1 MGLFP
6 DSVTEQHMDVFMA
19 IADGF
24 LREVDPATIREYV
37 DRDFPQDKIDEY
49 TASVG
54 RPSTI
59 PGFREFIKE
68 LIENNTG
75 ESIRLFGLTMQALDS
90 RIFAPALTGSTT
102 LVRDMTDEQKEK
114 MLRSWRDSP
123 IQAKQRVFRL
133 MFNLTVS
140 TFQRVAP
147 AIHKQAMGIPDTD
160 LREVLYEGHKPDE
173 FKYTMMQPPA
183 SDNVELYLPNIDAVI
198 IGSGSGAGV
207 TAHTL
212 AQAGMKVLV
221 IEKGKYFQRLELNF
235 DDKTGWQE
243 LYEGRGQIPS
253 KNSQTMILA
262 GATFGGGSTVNWSA
276 CLKTPFKVRKEWY
289 DDFGVDWFATEA
301 YDNDMEYVL
310 KQMGAS
316 TEHITHS
323 FSNQTLI
330 DGCEKLGYAAK
341 AVPQNNGSH
350 TNHSCGMCHLG
361 CKWGVKQG
369 SMVNWLRSA
378 SENGAQF
385 MDQVMVNRLVRNKK
399 NITTHIECTD
409 VRTGNN
415 FTIKGP
421 RRFIVAAGS
430 LHSPVL
436 LQRSGFRNKHIGKNL
451 KLHPISAL
459 TGIFDEH
466 TDPHYNSIM
475 TSVCTAVDDLDGKS
489 HGAKIET
496 LLHTPLLESIF
507 TPWESSNQ
515 MRQDILKYQ
524 GAACFILL
532 TRDTSLGT
540 VTYDKERPDKLVIEY
555 DVNKYDRNAILQALL
570 VTADVIYIQ
579 GGKEIIHPSW
589 QVERFVSHK
598 SKELRSIHDA
608 DYQAWRKK
616 VAETPL
622 SAYGTAYG
630 SAHQMSTCRMS
641 GKGPRYGACD
651 ARGRTFESDNVYIT
665 DASVL
670 PTASG
675 ANPMISTM
683 ACARHIAQ
691 GIADECK
698 PSAKL

>member
-1 MGLFP
+1 MGIFA
-6 DSVTEQHMDVFMA
+6 DSVLDKHLDVFMA

-24 LREVDPATIREYV
+24 LREVDPATIKEYV
-37 DRDFPQDKIDEY
+37 DRDFPKDRINEY
-49 TASVG
+49 AASVG
-54 RPSTI
+54 RPSSI
-59 PGFREFIKE
+59 PGFRDYIK
-68 LIENNTG
+68 LTVENNTT
-75 ESIRLFGLTMQALDS
+75 ETVRLFGLLMSALDS
-90 RIFAPALTGSTT
+90 RILSPPVTGSTT
-102 LVRDMTDEQKEK
+102 LIREMTDEQKEN

-123 IQAKQRVFRL
+123 FQFKQRLFRL
-133 MFNLTVS
+133 MFNLTLA

-147 AIHKQAMGIPDTD
+147 AIHKEAMGVPPTD
-160 LREVLYEGHKPDE
+160 VREVLYEGHQPDE
-173 FKYTMMQPPA
+173 FRYKMMDLPV
-183 SDNVELYLPNIDAVI
+183 SNNVELYLPNVDAVI

-212 AQAGMKVLV
+212 AEAGMKVLV
-221 IEKGKYFQRLELNF
+221 IEKGKYYHQLEF
-235 DDKTGWQE
+235 PTDEIEGWQS
-243 LYEGRGQIPS
+243 LYEGRGEIPS
-253 KNSQTMILA
+253 RNSQTMILA

-289 DDFGVDWFATEA
+289 DDYGVDWVATEA
-301 YDNDMEYVL
+301 YDNDMDYVL

-330 DGCEKLGYAAK
+330 DGAEKLGYPAK
-341 AVPQNNGSH
+341 AVPQNNGTH

-369 SMVNWLRSA
+369 SMINWLRSA
-378 SENGAQF
+378 NDNGAQF
-385 MDQVMVNRLVRNKK
+385 MDQVMVNKLVRNKK

-409 VRTGNN
+409 LKTGNN

-421 RRFIVAAGS
+421 RRFILAAGS

-436 LQRSGFRNKHIGKNL
+436 LEKSGFRNKHIGKNL

-475 TSVCTAVDDLDGKS
+475 TSVCTAVDDLDGKA

-496 LLHTPLLESIF
+496 LLHTPVLESIF
-507 TPWESSNQ
+507 TPWETSNQ
-515 MRQDILKYQ
+515 MRQDLLKYQ

-532 TRDTSLGT
+532 TRDTSSGT
-540 VTYDKERPDKLVIEY
+540 VTYDKSKPGNLVIEY
-555 DVNKYDRNAILQALL
+555 DVNKYDRYSILQAML
-570 VTADVIYIQ
+570 VTADIIYIQ
-579 GGKEIIHPSW
+579 GGKEIIHPST

-598 SKELRSIHDA
+598 PKNERSIHDA

-616 VAETPL
+616 VANTPL

-630 SAHQMSTCRMS
+630 SAHQMSTCRMT
-641 GKGPRYGACD
+641 GKGPKYGVCD
-651 ARGRTFESDNVYIT
+651 EKGRTFESDNVYIT

-683 ACARHIAQ
+683 ACARHIAK

>member
-6 DSVTEQHMDVFMA
+6 DSVTDQYLDVFMA

-37 DRDFPQDKIDEY
+37 DRDFPQDRIDEY

-54 RPSTI
+54 RPSKM
-59 PGFREFIKE
+59 PGFREFIRD
-68 LIENNTG
+68 LIMNNTS
-75 ESIRLFGLTMQALDS
+75 ESIKLFGLLMLALDS
-90 RIFAPALTGSTT
+90 RVLAPALTGSLT
-102 LVRDMTDEQKEK
+102 LVRDMSDEQMEA

-123 IQAKQRVFRL
+123 IQVKQRLFRL
-133 MFNLTVS
+133 MFNLTIS
-140 TFQRVAP
+140 TYQRIAP
-147 AIHKQAMGIPDTD
+147 KIHKDAMGCPESDV
-160 LREVLYEGHKPDE
+160 REELYAGYKPDE
-173 FKYTMMQPPA
+173 FRYTMMDVPA

-212 AQAGMKVLV
+212 AEAGMKVLV
-221 IEKGKYFQRLELNF
+221 IEKGKYFHRSELDF
-235 DDKTGWQE
+235 DEVTAWNS
-243 LYEGRGQIPS
+243 LYEGRGQIPTT
-253 KNSQTMILA
+253 NSQTMVLA

-316 TEHITHS
+316 TDHITHS
-323 FSNQTLI
+323 FSNQTLM
-330 DGCEKLGYAAK
+330 DGCEKLGYPVK

-369 SMVNWLRSA
+369 SLVNWFRSA
-378 SENGAQF
+378 ADRGAQF
-385 MDQVMVNRLVRNKK
+385 MDQVLVDRLVRNKAG
-399 NITTHIECTD
+399 ITTHIECVD
-409 VRTGNN
+409 MKTGNK

-421 RRFIVAAGS
+421 RRFIIAAGS
-430 LHSPVL
+430 LQSPVL
-436 LQRSGFRNKHIGKNL
+436 LQKSGFRNKHIGKNL

-459 TGIFDEH
+459 TGVFDKK

-475 TSVCTAVDDLDGKS
+475 TSVCTKVDDLDGKA

-496 LLHTPLLESIF
+496 LLHTPVLEGIF
-507 TPWESSNQ
+507 IPWESSNQ
-515 MRQDILKYQ
+515 MRQDLLKYQ

-532 TRDTSLGT
+532 TRDTSSGT
-540 VTYDKERPDKLVIEY
+540 VTFDKNRPDKLVIDY
-555 DVNKYDRNAILQALL
+555 DVNKYDRNAILQAML
-570 VTADVIYIQ
+570 VTADVIYIE
-579 GGKEIIHPSW
+579 GGKEIIHPSY

-598 SKELRSIHDA
+598 PKEQRSIHDA

-616 VAETPL
+616 VADTPL

-630 SAHQMSTCRMS
+630 SAHQMSTCRMT
-641 GKGPRYGACD
+641 GKGSRYGVCD
-651 ARGRTFESDNVYIT
+651 QRGRTFESDNVYIT

-675 ANPMISTM
+675 ANPMVSTM
-683 ACARHIAQ
+683 ACARHISS
-691 GIADECK
+691 GIVDEFK